1 MNGIFLAAAVAVA
14 ATTSVA
20 SGLLVT
26 GARGPSSLRR
36 SARLG
41 LSRSCRRLKR
51 LVDTGVAAMLARRE
65 RQAATS
71 LALREM
77 AGGVC
82 GDISSGTKRR
92 SPDLVDRTPSSLH
105 TPDRR
110 AVSLKRIVFRIIDAV
125 LIGFTMLL
133 MIVVSGLPIEWLL
146 DFDDVSYIEAG
157 VALISIVSLAVIYA
171 VVADTPS

>member
-65 RQAATS
+65 RQAAT

-92 SPDLVDRTPSSLH
+92 SPDLVDRTPSRLH
-105 TPDRR
+105 TTDRR

>member
-65 RQAATS
+65 RQAAT

-105 TPDRR
+105 TTDRR

>member
-65 RQAATS
+65 RQAAT

-92 SPDLVDRTPSSLH
+92 SPDLVDRRPSSLH

-125 LIGFTMLL
+125 LIGFTILL

>member
-1 MNGIFLAAAVAVA
+1 
-14 ATTSVA
+14 
-20 SGLLVT
+20 
-26 GARGPSSLRR
+26 
-36 SARLG
+36 
-41 LSRSCRRLKR
+41 
-51 LVDTGVAAMLARRE
+51 MLARRE

-82 GDISSGTKRR
+82 GDISSGTKRQ

-105 TPDRR
+105 TTDRR

>member
-1 MNGIFLAAAVAVA
+1 
-14 ATTSVA
+14 
-20 SGLLVT
+20 
-26 GARGPSSLRR
+26 
-36 SARLG
+36 
-41 LSRSCRRLKR
+41 
-51 LVDTGVAAMLARRE
+51 MLARRE
-65 RQAATS
+65 RQAAT

-105 TPDRR
+105 TTDRR

-133 MIVVSGLPIEWLL
+133 MIVVSGGLPIEWLL

>member
-41 LSRSCRRLKR
+41 LSRSCRRLKL

-65 RQAATS
+65 RQAAT

>member
-1 MNGIFLAAAVAVA
+1 
-14 ATTSVA
+14 
-20 SGLLVT
+20 
-26 GARGPSSLRR
+26 
-36 SARLG
+36 
-41 LSRSCRRLKR
+41 
-51 LVDTGVAAMLARRE
+51 MLARRE

-92 SPDLVDRTPSSLH
+92 SPDLVDRRPSSLH

-125 LIGFTMLL
+125 LIGFTILL

>member
-65 RQAATS
+65 RQAAT

-92 SPDLVDRTPSSLH
+92 SPDLVDRRPSSLH

>member
-65 RQAATS
+65 RQAAT